1 MKTVDTPIVLALG
14 MGAVFA
20 GLMTLIVL
28 LTQPR
33 RTVARERRRP
43 GSKDQSDA
51 ALARFTDAAVGA
63 INRSL
68 HGRELRLVRS
78 DKLEQAGLRM
88 SRGDF
93 LFMCG
98 GGALLAAILGF
109 VLAGPGLG
117 ILLLLLVPGGMLI
130 WLNIKAARRQA
141 KFATQLPDTLQMLAG
156 SMRAGHS
163 LLRALDAA
171 SQECEEPMGAELSR
185 ALNEAR
191 IGRDLVESLVD
202 LAGRMKSQDFLWTT
216 QAIETQRE
224 VGGNLAEI
232 LENVNDTIRDRAQ
245 LARQVSALSA
255 EGKLSAYILIG
266 LPIAFLVILSFINPL
281 YSRVFYTTLPGWGML
296 AVCAILLGVGSL
308 WLFRMIKPKY

>member
-1 MKTVDTPIVLALG
+1 
-14 MGAVFA
+14 
-20 GLMTLIVL
+20 
-28 LTQPR
+28 
-33 RTVARERRRP
+33 
-43 GSKDQSDA
+43 
-51 ALARFTDAAVGA
+51 
-63 INRSL
+63 
-68 HGRELRLVRS
+68 
-78 DKLEQAGLRM
+78 
-88 SRGDF
+88 
-93 LFMCG
+93 
-98 GGALLAAILGF
+98 
-109 VLAGPGLG
+109 LG
-117 ILLLLLVPGGMLI
+117 ILLLVLVPAGMLA
-130 WLNIKAARRQA
+130 WLNIKASRRQA

-163 LLRALDAA
+163 LLRALDGA
-171 SQECEEPMGAELSR
+171 SHECEEPMGAELSR

-191 IGRDLVESLVD
+191 IGRDLTESLVD

-266 LPIAFLVILSFINPL
+266 LPIAFLIILSFINPL
-281 YSRVFYTTLPGWGML
+281 YATVFYTTLPGWGML

>member
-1 MKTVDTPIVLALG
+1 MDSPIILVIGLA
-14 MGAVFA
+14 AVYG
-20 GLMTLIVL
+20 GLCALVL
-28 LTQPR
+28 LLAKSR
-33 RTVARERRRP
+33 RTVARDRRRP
-43 GSKDQSDA
+43 GAVPNQSDA
-51 ALARFTDAAVGA
+51 MLARFTDAAVGA

-68 HGRELRLVRS
+68 HGRELRLVRT
-78 DKLEQAGLRM
+78 DKLEQAGLKL

-98 GGALLAAILGF
+98 GGALLGAVFGYVLGGF
-109 VLAGPGLG
+109 GPS
-117 ILLLLLVPGGMLI
+117 LLFLVLVPVGMIL
-130 WLNIKAARRQA
+130 WLSLKASRRQA
-141 KFATQLPDTLQMLAG
+141 KFAAQLPDTLQVLAG

-163 LLRALDAA
+163 LLRALDGA
-171 SQECEEPMGAELSR
+171 SRETEDPMGAELSR

-232 LENVNDTIRDRAQ
+232 LENVNETIRDRSQ

-255 EGKLSAYILIG
+255 EGRLSAYILIG

-281 YSRVFYTTLPGWGML
+281 YSTVFYTTLPGWIML
-296 AVCAILLGVGSL
+296 AVAALLLAVGSL